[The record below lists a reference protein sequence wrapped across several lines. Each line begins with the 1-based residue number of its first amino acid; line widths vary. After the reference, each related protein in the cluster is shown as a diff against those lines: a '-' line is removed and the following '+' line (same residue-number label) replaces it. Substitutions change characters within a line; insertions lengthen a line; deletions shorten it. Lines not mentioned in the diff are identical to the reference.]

1 MNKRSVLILAVGVTA
16 LLVAGGLFASNMG
29 FKLNYTLS
37 GTGSSASGTNT
48 LGLPFFRQTGLDD
61 SLQLIQDI
69 EQGNAALV
77 TNVQRFLKAS
87 DGFELYDG
95 TTPGTTPFPLA
106 AAEGYFVKMGAANVN
121 YIVVGSH
128 DPGLT
133 VTLNGTGSS
142 ASGTNFYSYPY
153 HSTAANA
160 EQLIADIEQGN
171 PALVTNVQ
179 RFLKASDGFE
189 LYDGTTPGTT
199 PFALTPGEAYF
210 IKVGAADVAYVP
222 SHY

>member
-128 DPGLT
+128 DPGLSL
-133 VTLNGTGSS
+133 TLKGTGSTP
-142 ASGTNFYSYPY
+142 SGINFYSYPY
-153 HSTAANA
+153 HSTAADA
-160 EQLIADIEQGN
+160 LQLIADIEDGDTTK
-171 PALVTNVQ
+171 VTNVQ
-179 RFLKASDGFE
+179 RWNPTSDTLT
-189 LYDGTTPGTT
+189 LYAGAVTDPPAFG
-199 PFALTPGEAYF
+199 LTPGEAYF
-210 IKVGAADVAYVP
+210 IVMGGSDQPYVA

>member
-87 DGFELYDG
+87 DGYELYDG
-95 TTPGTTPFPLA
+95 TTPGTSPFPLA
-106 AAEGYFVKMGAANVN
+106 AAEGYFVKMGATNVN

-179 RFLKASDGFE
+179 RFLKASDGYE
-189 LYDGTTPGTT
+189 LYDGATPGTT
-199 PFALTPGEAYF
+199 PFPLTPGEAYF
-210 IKVGAADVAYVP
+210 IKVGAADVPYVP